1 MAGLHDINGARAGL
15 ELFAAA
21 STWRTLAP
29 KPVRS
34 YAIDALDRRHT
45 PSQNRAPHAHIA
57 FATAVEATPTSVFP
71 AVGQGIDVRINGLDV
86 TGAAL
91 VANVV
96 SST

>member
-1 MAGLHDINGARAGL
+1 
-15 ELFAAA
+15 
-21 STWRTLAP
+21 
-29 KPVRS
+29 V
-34 YAIDALDRRHT
+34 
-45 PSQNRAPHAHIA
+45 HIA
-57 FATAVEATPTSVFP
+57 FATAVEATPASVFP